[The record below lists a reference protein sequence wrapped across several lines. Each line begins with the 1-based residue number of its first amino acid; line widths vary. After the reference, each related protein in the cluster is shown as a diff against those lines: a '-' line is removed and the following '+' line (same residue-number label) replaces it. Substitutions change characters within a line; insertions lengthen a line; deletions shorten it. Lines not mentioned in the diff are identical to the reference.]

1 MKTTIL
7 AATLAMLISGPV
19 FASERGSVPAATSA
33 AVKVEHVKTTQPPS
47 DHKPALQASVPPQY
61 VGPFEVHDGLLP
73 NGLAPNP
80 FNYG

>member
-19 FASERGSVPAATSA
+19 FAAEPGSVSAATSA
-33 AVKVEHVKTTQPPS
+33 AVNVEHVKTAQPPS
-47 DHKPALQASVPPQY
+47 SHKAALEASAPQQY